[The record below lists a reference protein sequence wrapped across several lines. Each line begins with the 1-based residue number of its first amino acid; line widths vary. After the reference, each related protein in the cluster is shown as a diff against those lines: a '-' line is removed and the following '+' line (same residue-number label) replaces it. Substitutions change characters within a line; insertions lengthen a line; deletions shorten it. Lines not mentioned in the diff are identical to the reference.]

1 MENEPISIRSGTWT
15 WQVTGPGHHTGP
27 HTSGTQPAGM
37 ADPDPKAD
45 SGDVVLLLQDPERP
59 DDWMIRELPGDTDPA
74 GLEPGR
80 VEFLARHPDLRQVTG
95 PGGETWSIQRVPAPR
110 SIRPDDAN
118 VDRAP
123 LRVQASQGGGPPHL
137 LELPDGLTLGEM
149 RREDLLTLLED
160 AGEEGS

>member
-110 SIRPDDAN
+110 TSSSCPMA
-118 VDRAP
+118 
-123 LRVQASQGGGPPHL
+123 
-137 LELPDGLTLGEM
+137 
-149 RREDLLTLLED
+149 
-160 AGEEGS
+160 